1 MSSKRKII
9 GYDKSG
15 APIYEGDQLQSPME
29 MGDENLPPIN
39 PLPEDESQMSF
50 DQLQSMNGVN
60 DRMDQL
66 IASGMSPEEAAH
78 AIQGM
83 GADLP
88 SDQQAPQSASTE
100 PEVRRAEPS
109 LKPTGAQMDLSFIEQ
124 LNNAPDDDTFKQM
137 VQQLD
142 PVQRHIYDRSYGYKQ
157 VTPAWAAQQAE
168 NFYKMQDER
177 QKLAED
183 PVKQAQLAD
192 RNSKITERQA
202 VQNDFAIR
210 RKNTIKNIEEILA
223 DPDYSSLVGPVDGTV
238 GRAYDSA
245 FNQKAQAKR
254 AKLDRLINI
263 DVLDMTK
270 YLRPISQDELK
281 YLRTLVPGQTQHWE
295 VYKQYLGEK
304 LDMLKQADKAV
315 VNPATNQPLPS
326 EDGQSAPQP
335 QPNVYQQSQQNPAIQ
350 LRSQLESSDTL
361 TLPNGRVL
369 KKVKNADGSIGWSE

>member
-1 MSSKRKII
+1 MSARQK
-9 GYDKSG
+9 
-15 APIYEGDQLQSPME
+15 
-29 MGDENLPPIN
+29 LPPPVELDLPALNPPSQTSIN
-39 PLPEDESQMSF
+39 NSLADVDPNYVPPMSDEYL
-50 DQLQSMNGVN
+50 DT
-60 DRMDQL
+60 
-66 IASGMSPEEAAH
+66 APEEVVNNVAA
-78 AIQGM
+78 A
-83 GADLP
+83 
-88 SDQQAPQSASTE
+88 
-100 PEVRRAEPS
+100 PEVRRAEANVV
-109 LKPTGAQMDLSFIEQ
+109 PTGVAMDLAFFNK
-124 LNNAPDDDTFKQM
+124 LNSARSQEEFNAMYDALPD
-137 VQQLD
+137 VQKH
-142 PVQRHIYDRSYGYKQ
+142 VYDRSFGQKI
-157 VTPAWAAQQAE
+157 TPAWAAQKAE
-168 NFYKMQDER
+168 EFFKMQDER
-177 QKLAED
+177 QKMAED

-192 RNSKITERQA
+192 RNSKIAEREA
-202 VQNDFAIR
+202 VQNDFKIR
-210 RKNTIKNIEEILA
+210 RQNTIKNIEEILS

-326 EDGQSAPQP
+326 EDGQLAAQP
-335 QPNVYQQSQQNPAIQ
+335 QQNVYQQSQQNPASQ
-350 LRSQLESSDTL
+350 LRSQLESSDML

>member
-1 MSSKRKII
+1 MS
-9 GYDKSG
+9 
-15 APIYEGDQLQSPME
+15 
-29 MGDENLPPIN
+29 DEYL
-39 PLPEDESQMSF
+39 DT
-50 DQLQSMNGVN
+50 
-60 DRMDQL
+60 
-66 IASGMSPEEAAH
+66 APEEVVNNVAA
-78 AIQGM
+78 A
-83 GADLP
+83 
-88 SDQQAPQSASTE
+88 
-100 PEVRRAEPS
+100 PEVRRAEANVV
-109 LKPTGAQMDLSFIEQ
+109 PTGVAMDLAFFNK
-124 LNNAPDDDTFKQM
+124 LNSARSQEEFNAMYDALPD
-137 VQQLD
+137 VQKH
-142 PVQRHIYDRSYGYKQ
+142 VYDRSFGQKI
-157 VTPAWAAQQAE
+157 TPAWAAQKAE
-168 NFYKMQDER
+168 EFFKMQDER
-177 QKLAED
+177 QKMAED

-192 RNSKITERQA
+192 RNSKIAEREA
-202 VQNDFAIR
+202 VQNDFKIR
-210 RKNTIKNIEEILA
+210 RQNTIKNIEEILS

-326 EDGQSAPQP
+326 EDGQLAAQP
-335 QPNVYQQSQQNPAIQ
+335 QQNVYQQSQQNPASQ
-350 LRSQLESSDTL
+350 LRSQLESSDML